1 MKYSN
6 SITDRLPTSKK
17 ELKAFAWDEAD
28 VILFSG
34 DAYVDH
40 PAFGVAVIGRIIEK
54 VGLRVAIV
62 PQPNWRDDLRDFKK
76 LGKPRLFFGVTAGN
90 MDSMINHY
98 TANKRLRS
106 NDAYTAGG
114 KAGFRPDYAVSVY
127 SKILKKLYPE
137 TPIVI
142 GGIEASLR
150 RLTHFDYW
158 SDKLKPSVLVES
170 GADILV
176 YGNGEKSIAE
186 IARLAD
192 RGVPVTSMKN
202 IPQTAYLTDYVPNL
216 KRAKPKH
223 PTIFLHSHEDCLK
236 DKKKFAENF
245 KQIEIQSNM
254 IHAKILE
261 QKTGECYVNVNPP
274 FSETTEKEID
284 SFYDLPYTRLPH
296 PKYKNKGNIPAY
308 EMIKFSVNMHR
319 GCFGG
324 CSFCTI
330 SAHQGKF
337 VVSRSQKSILREVD
351 KVVNMPDFKGTI
363 SDLGGPSANMY
374 KMQGYDFSI
383 CEKCKRPSC
392 IYPEICFNLNTD
404 HSPLTN
410 IYRKTRKHPK
420 VKHAFIGSGI
430 RYDMLFNEKGQIK
443 GDKEEYSKEL
453 IKHHVSGRL
462 KVAPE
467 HTEDNVLKIM
477 RKSSFDY
484 FYKFKKFFEKIN
496 TEENLNQQIIPY
508 FISSHPGSTATD
520 MAELA
525 AKTKKLDFK
534 LEQVQDLT
542 PTPMTIAAVIYY
554 SGYHPYTLEKVYT
567 ARSKDQKLT
576 QRMFFFWYKKEYRQK
591 IKDKLFNMKRKDLV
605 KRLFS

>member
-17 ELKAFAWDEAD
+17 EINEFGWDEAD

-34 DAYVDH
+34 DAYIDH
-40 PAFGVAVIGRIIEK
+40 PAFGVAVIGRILEK
-54 VGLRVAIV
+54 ADLRVAIV

-170 GADILV
+170 GADLLV

-192 RGVPVTSMKN
+192 RGVPVTSIKN
-202 IPQTAYLTDYVPNL
+202 VPQTVFLTDYVPNL
-216 KRAKPKH
+216 KRAKPKY
-223 PTIFLHSHEDCLK
+223 PTIFLYSHEDCLK

-261 QKTGECYVNVNPP
+261 QKTGEYYVNVNPP
-274 FSETTEKEID
+274 FPETTEKEID

-296 PKYKNKGNIPAY
+296 PKYKNKGNIPAF
-308 EMIKFSVNMHR
+308 EMIKFSINLHR

-337 VVSRSQKSILREVD
+337 VVSRSQKSILREVNE
-351 KVVNMPDFKGTI
+351 VANMPDFKGTI

-374 KMQGYDFSI
+374 KMPGYDLSI

-392 IYPEICFNLNTD
+392 IYPSICFNLNTD
-404 HSPLTN
+404 HSCLTEV
-410 IYRKTRKHPK
+410 YKKTRKHPK

-430 RYDMLFNEKGQIK
+430 RYDMLFNSKGQIA
-443 GDKEEYSKEL
+443 GDKAEYSKEL
-453 IKHHVSGRL
+453 IKYHVSGRL

-467 HTEDNVLKIM
+467 HTEENVLKIM
-477 RKSSFDY
+477 RKPTFNY
-484 FYKFKKFFEKIN
+484 FYKFKKFFEKVN
-496 TEENLNQQIIPY
+496 QEENLNQQIIPY

-542 PTPMTIAAVIYY
+542 PTPMTVAAVIYY
-554 SGYHPYTLEKVYT
+554 SGYHPYTLKKVYT

-605 KRLFS
+605 KKLFS